1 VTIGICIGV
10 VVCIVVRSLTQVMD
24 KMASYI
30 TLETVEQDVNDN
42 GIDELETSLTDQQHT
57 ASYVTCI

>member
-1 VTIGICIGV
+1 
-10 VVCIVVRSLTQVMD
+10 
-24 KMASYI
+24 MASYI
-30 TLETVEQDVNDN
+30 TLETIEQDVNDN

>member
-30 TLETVEQDVNDN
+30 TLDTVEQDVNDN
-42 GIDELETSLTDQQHT
+42 GIDELETSLTDQKHT
-57 ASYVTCI
+57 ASYVICI